1 VLEFHLHTGCN
12 VDREAIKEDQRCNDY
27 VGMVNNY
34 LSPKTYSID
43 NSNIDHLEIYFLNS
57 LGERVNILDK
67 SGINVTQALFKID
80 LEMILEY

>member
-1 VLEFHLHTGCN
+1 
-12 VDREAIKEDQRCNDY
+12 
-27 VGMVNNY
+27 MVNNY

-57 LGERVNILDK
+57 LGERLCVFDK
-67 SGINVTQALFKID
+67 RGINVTQSLFKID